1 MAITMD
7 VYAPF
12 DSGPGSSV
20 TEDGWRSMM
29 RRQYRPG
36 VVRDVANSMNVYA
49 DSSGMQVKVQTG
61 EVVAEGH
68 WGAISSEKIVAIAA
82 AHATLARLDRIVWRL
97 DYLNNNVVVD
107 AITGTAA
114 ATPVAPALT
123 RNTSIFE
130 GSLAVVSVPAADTG
144 IDAAQVTD
152 ARVWGGPVLPTL
164 ADDYEMFGDKVSS
177 LQRSQ
182 LTTKNLSVNGTIYAT
197 IFKCM
202 RDCTATKFRHYLGQ
216 AQVGGTVLVKI
227 YAGYHPRALL
237 DVTGASTV
245 GVNMTVSANGP
256 HEVTLSPTIS
266 LQAGQWV
273 AVAHLTQSSSTE
285 PEWGTGSVVLS
296 TSLYNPPT
304 LPDIAASVFKGGQTV
319 LPSVLD
325 TKDGTWTGRDRIPWV
340 TLA

>member
-1 MAITMD
+1 MAVTMD
-7 VYAPF
+7 AYAPF
-12 DSGPGSSV
+12 DAGPGSSV

-36 VVRDVANSMNVYA
+36 VVRDVANSMEVYA
-49 DSSGMQVKVQTG
+49 DSTGMQVKVKTG

-68 WGAISSEKIVAIAA
+68 WGQIAIEKIQSITA
-82 AHATLARLDRIVWRL
+82 AHATLARLDRIVWRV
-97 DYLNNNVVVD
+97 DYVNNRFEVD
-107 AITGTAA
+107 ALTGTAS
-114 ATPVAPALT
+114 ATPAAPGLT
-123 RNTSIFE
+123 RNSSIFE
-130 GSLAVVSVPAADTG
+130 GSLAVVSVPALDTG
-144 IDAAQVTD
+144 IDASQVTD

-164 ADDYEMFGDKVSS
+164 ADDYELFGDKVSS
-177 LQRSQ
+177 MQRSQ
-182 LTTKNLSVNGTIYAT
+182 LTAKNLSVNGSTYAT

-202 RDCTATKFRHYLGQ
+202 RDCTATKFRHYVGQ
-216 AQVGGTVLVKI
+216 TQAGGTVAVKV

-237 DVTGASTV
+237 DVTGAASV
-245 GVNMTVSANGP
+245 NVNMTVTPNAP
-256 HEVTLSPTIS
+256 HEVTLSPTIT

-296 TSLYNPPT
+296 NSLYNPPT
-304 LPDIAASVFKGGQTV
+304 LPEIAASVFKVGQTS
-319 LPSVLD
+319 LPAALD